1 MKKIRFKAKIIFL
14 TIFVILL
21 GMCIYA
27 DAVKSSPRSLVNICI
42 LGFMMHAYMEKTKE
56 SKTSTYNHQK
66 NFYKKQLNTIL
77 ENIPIAAF
85 LINTNG
91 KYICG
96 NSEINKLLNKQEE
109 NLYGC
114 NVLCKFFG
122 CSQEMFG
129 KMFDFIRNNR
139 QNFYFDHL
147 YKFAQQKKQWY
158 RIYFTPLYNEKE
170 EIENIAVF
178 LKNIGTEMELI
189 RQEQHFIATLSHD
202 LKTPVIAQI
211 RSIELILNELF
222 GKVSPAQKEMLE
234 LTLESCN
241 HLNKLISA
249 IQYSYKFDNNEITLA
264 PTDVNIINILTEC
277 CAEVSNLAKER
288 QIEII
293 IKPDLKKNQIKADKK
308 FLKDAILHLIENS
321 ISYAYEQ
328 TTINVELCDK
338 DEELVLKIHTE
349 SPYIPEHL
357 LYQMFDRYLGQ
368 TKVYNKIGFCLKLYY
383 TSQIIQAH
391 KGKILAY
398 SDPSNKNTFGF
409 TIPRRREEII
419 AIA

>member
-42 LGFMMHAYMEKTKE
+42 LGFMMHAYMDKTK
-56 SKTSTYNHQK
+56 SGKK
-66 NFYKKQLNTIL
+66 NSFSDKEIFYKKQLNSML
-77 ENIPIAAF
+77 QNLPIPSF
-85 LINTNG
+85 LINSHG

-96 NSEINKLLNKQEE
+96 NSEINKLLNEKEE
-109 NLYGC
+109 DLYGC

-122 CSQEMFG
+122 CSQETYG

-139 QNFYFDHL
+139 QNFSFDHF

-158 RIYFTPLYNEKE
+158 RIYFAPLYNAKD

-178 LKNIGTEMELI
+178 LQNIGTEMELT
-189 RQEQHFIATLSHD
+189 RQQEHFIATLSHD
-202 LKTPVIAQI
+202 LKTPIIAQI
-211 RSIELILNELF
+211 RSLELVLKEIF
-222 GKVSPAQKEMLE
+222 GKVSPEQKELLE

-241 HLNKLISA
+241 HLNQLISA
-249 IQYSYKFDNNEITLA
+249 IQYSYKFDNNEITLD
-264 PTDVNIINILTEC
+264 PTDVNIMNILTEC
-277 CAEVSNLAKER
+277 CDEVANLAKER

-293 IKPDLKKNQIKADKK
+293 IKPDLRKNKIKADKK

-328 TTINVELCDK
+328 TKINVELCDE

-357 LYQMFDRYLGQ
+357 LYKMFDRYLGQ

-409 TIPRRREEII
+409 TIPRIREEIT